1 MYMRRHPLNH
11 QHGGKQ
17 KKNQRCV
24 KSLFDHNHINFK
36 IVSEVDAFA
45 AHGFALYTDESRSGA
60 RIRFNAIKFPMADTI
75 RTLCVHI
82 SFGAHGAPYGK
93 RVLP

>member
-11 QHGGKQ
+11 QNGGKQ
-17 KKNQRCV
+17 KKNQRGV

-60 RIRFNAIKFPMADTI
+60 GIRFNAIKFRKADTI
-75 RTLCVHI
+75 GCCAYSTAL
-82 SFGAHGAPYGK
+82 GAHNAPYGK
-93 RVLP
+93 RIPP